1 MNWKANIVLVRSELF
16 LEYRPPANGSYLT
29 EGNDRKIREN
39 ESQMDDVQREIG
51 VATDATRTIESA
63 IRSLEVESSSAST
76 LKNNIE
82 ANLRYRSEQ
91 KKVEKVQEELDGI
104 DLAQA
109 ARMRREFNIKYKGM
123 LEEEQRVQSAV
134 SQLLP
139 LIWHDSHKTV
149 ESSQRRACADDQ
161 E

>member
-1 MNWKANIVLVRSELF
+1 
-16 LEYRPPANGSYLT
+16 
-29 EGNDRKIREN
+29 
-39 ESQMDDVQREIG
+39 MDDIQREIG
-51 VATDATRTIESA
+51 VATDAIRTIDSA
-63 IRSLEVESSSAST
+63 IRSFEVESSSAST

-104 DLAQA
+104 DLVQA

-134 SQLLP
+134 SCSIICESLQA
-139 LIWHDSHKTV
+139 DNGV
-149 ESSQRRACADDQ
+149 ELGQRRACAND
-161 E
+161 EEP